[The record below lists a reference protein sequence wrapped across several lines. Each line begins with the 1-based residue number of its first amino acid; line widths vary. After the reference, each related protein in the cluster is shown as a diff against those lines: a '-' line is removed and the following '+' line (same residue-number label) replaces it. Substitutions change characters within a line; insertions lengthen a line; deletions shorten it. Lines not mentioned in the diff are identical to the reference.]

1 MSHPISNAPPE
12 PNPEHTVLTSSGNNK
27 SETVDSSRRR
37 LGVGLGVSAIF
48 TLASRPVLAGQHCLS
63 SSAAFSGN
71 LSHHGNLPICSA
83 QKPADLLAGS
93 STSSVSNA
101 LTLKFN
107 DTFQNG
113 PNVNWKGKTI
123 KDVLQAADNGNS
135 GKRPNPISK
144 EFAAT
149 LLSIRNGRIPS
160 NVLDEVKLISMWNDW
175 LTDGIFNPTAGAKWN
190 ANQIVTYLRSL
201 QS

>member
-1 MSHPISNAPPE
+1 MSHHLSNEAPE
-12 PNPEHTVLTSSGNNK
+12 PNPENTFLASSGNTQ
-27 SETVDSSRRR
+27 SEAVDSSRRR

-71 LSHHGNLPICSA
+71 LSHHGNLPVCSA
-83 QKPADLLAGS
+83 QKPADLLASS
-93 STSSVSNA
+93 STSSVSSA

-107 DTFQNG
+107 DVFPNG
-113 PNVNWKGKTI
+113 TYANWKGRTF
-123 KDVLQAADNGNS
+123 KDVLQATDNGNS
-135 GKRPNPISK
+135 GKQPNPISK

-149 LLSIRNGRIPS
+149 LLSIRNGRIPR

-190 ANQIVTYLRSL
+190 ANQIVTYLQSL